1 MAVDMSLV
9 LGLFHINNEPT
20 LSASPPP
27 VHPVARRVSV
37 STSLGPG
44 TSGSNPAATQ
54 NFENSCPHS
63 N

>member
-44 TSGSNPAATQ
+44 TSGS
-54 NFENSCPHS
+54 
-63 N
+63 